1 MSKYGVFSGP
11 YFLAFRLNTERY
23 GVSLCILSECRKIR
37 TRKAPYFDTFHAVY
51 VTSTHSRTEI
61 NYLAYS
67 KNRFENNDTCYQN
80 LRILLFLS
88 KLFYCTDICRFI
100 CSHLSKRWDARKR
113 FMSKS
118 ETSII
123 AGRILFANS
132 DDAIET
138 TSFEEIAVDRLL

>member
-23 GVSLCILSECRKIR
+23 GVSLCILSECGKIR

-88 KLFYCTDICRFI
+88 KLLNVQTYGDLFV
-100 CSHLSKRWDARKR
+100 
-113 FMSKS
+113 
-118 ETSII
+118 
-123 AGRILFANS
+123 RIFPRDGMQEKDS
-132 DDAIET
+132 
-138 TSFEEIAVDRLL
+138 

>member
-1 MSKYGVFSGP
+1 M
-11 YFLAFRLNTERY
+11 
-23 GVSLCILSECRKIR
+23 
-37 TRKAPYFDTFHAVY
+37 
-51 VTSTHSRTEI
+51 
-61 NYLAYS
+61 
-67 KNRFENNDTCYQN
+67 
-80 LRILLFLS
+80 LS
-88 KLFYCTDICRFI
+88 KPTYSSIPKQVVKCTDIWRFI
-100 CSHLSKRWDARKR
+100 CSHLSKRWDTRKR

>member
-1 MSKYGVFSGP
+1 M
-11 YFLAFRLNTERY
+11 
-23 GVSLCILSECRKIR
+23 SLCILSECRKIR

-67 KNRFENNDTCYQN
+67 KNRFEINDTCYQN